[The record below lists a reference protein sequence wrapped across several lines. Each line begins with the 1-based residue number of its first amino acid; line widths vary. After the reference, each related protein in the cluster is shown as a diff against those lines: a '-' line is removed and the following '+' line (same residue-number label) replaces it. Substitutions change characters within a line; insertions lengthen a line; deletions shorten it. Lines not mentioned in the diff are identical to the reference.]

1 MFFII
6 RVSRT
11 RLLAISL
18 LVLVC
23 IAGIISGIPYTQTAS
38 SSNKLLP
45 VYSIET
51 NEKVVAL
58 TFDISWGTQV
68 PEPVLKILEEKQ
80 VTCTFFLSGPWV
92 LRNQDIAK
100 NIKEKGH
107 EIGSHSN
114 RHVNHSSL
122 SVTDI
127 QTELLKA
134 ARAIEDVL
142 GVKPWLLR
150 TPNGDYNNRVIQTA
164 ESLGYTVIQWDT
176 DSLDWTKPGAAQIVS
191 RVVKKAHPGDII
203 LLHASDSAS
212 ETPEALPHIIDQ
224 LRQKGYRFVLV
235 SELLKFDP
243 AGRWPNL
250 PGPPRRVAK

>member
-1 MFFII
+1 M
-6 RVSRT
+6 T
-11 RLLAISL
+11 
-18 LVLVC
+18 
-23 IAGIISGIPYTQTAS
+23 
-38 SSNKLLP
+38 
-45 VYSIET
+45 E
-51 NEKVVAL
+51 
-58 TFDISWGTQV
+58 
-68 PEPVLKILEEKQ
+68 
-80 VTCTFFLSGPWV
+80 
-92 LRNQDIAK
+92 
-100 NIKEKGH
+100 
-107 EIGSHSN
+107 
-114 RHVNHSSL
+114 
-122 SVTDI
+122 I

-134 ARAIEDVL
+134 ARSIEDVL

-150 TPNGDYNNRVIQTA
+150 TPNGDYNNRVVQTA

-235 SELLKFDP
+235 SDLLKLDP

-250 PGPPRRVAK
+250 PGPPRRAAN